1 MKISIIIP
9 SYNEEGNIL
18 ELNKKLTNALKEL
31 DYEVIYVNDGST
43 DSTLD
48 KIKKVFETD
57 KEHIK
62 YISFSKNFGKDA
74 SIYAGLKHS
83 TGDYTCIIDSD
94 LQQNPKYIISMYDY
108 LNNHE
113 NIDQI
118 AMVMKNRKKENIINR
133 IFKKN
138 FYKIINKLSDTKLVD
153 GASDFR
159 MFRKNVKNAILSLS
173 EKNRFTKGIFSW
185 IGFNTEYMYYNVEK
199 RHSGK
204 SKFNSHEQIK
214 YALTGITNFSIKPLS
229 LATIIGIII
238 SLLALIYI
246 IITILQVLIFGK
258 DVPGYASLLVVIL
271 FMGGIQLIFIG
282 IIGTYLGK
290 SYIETKNR
298 PIYIEKETK
307 GFDEEIL

>member
-1 MKISIIIP
+1 MKISVIIP

-18 ELNKKLTNALKEL
+18 ELNKKLTNALNEL
-31 DYEVIYVNDGST
+31 EYELIYINDGST
-43 DSTLD
+43 DSTLE
-48 KIKKVFETD
+48 KIKKVFIGD
-57 KEHIK
+57 KDHIK

-74 SIYAGLKHS
+74 AIYAGLQHS

-94 LQQNPKYIISMYDY
+94 LQQNPKYILSMYEY
-108 LNNHE
+108 LKTHE
-113 NIDQI
+113 TVDQI

-133 IFKKN
+133 IFKN
-138 FYKIINKLSDTKLVD
+138 IFYKIINKLSDTKLVD

-159 MFRKNVKNAILSLS
+159 MFRKNVKNAILSLN

-199 RHSGK
+199 RYSGK
-204 SKFNSHEQIK
+204 SKFTNREQIK

-229 LATIIGIII
+229 FATIIGSII
-238 SLLALIYI
+238 SLIAFIYI
-246 IITILQVLIFGK
+246 IVTIFQVLIFGK
-258 DVPGYASLLVVIL
+258 SVPGYASLLIVSL

-282 IIGTYLGK
+282 IIGTYLSK
-290 SYIETKNR
+290 SYIEIKNR
-298 PIYIEKETK
+298 PMYIEKETK